1 MPSPL
6 SRAPRAAALAALL
19 LLAPAVTAP
28 PAAHAQATTPSA
40 TGRPSTAARAP
51 RPLSLDDALTLGERQ
66 SESVR
71 IADAGATRA
80 RGQVTQSRAAY
91 FPQLSGTG
99 SYQRQIQS
107 QFQALTNQSAA
118 ATPVITPTTPVAL
131 CAPTVA
137 PDATAD
143 QRAAAIAATQ
153 SCQSS
158 GAGGIGG
165 ITRAFAN
172 PNTIVLGVS
181 GSQTLYAGGRLGASR
196 RSAEAGRRSA
206 DVGLTSA
213 RAQVRLD
220 IATAYYDATLTDVL
234 VGIAESTFVQAER
247 AYRQTALGREVGNIS
262 EFDMLRAR
270 VSRDNQRPVLV
281 QARGTR
287 DIAYLRLRQ
296 LLNVPLDEPLRL
308 TTSLPLPTA
317 ATPAA
322 VPGSALAGPP
332 AAPAPAR
339 PDSVARSVVRGDTV
353 RVTRVAFDP
362 AEVLGDDPQVGAAV
376 DSAVARADT
385 TGRARATARQSREN
399 VLVQQSLLSISRAQR
414 LPSIALQGN
423 YQRFGY
429 PTGSGISFPT
439 AINQFYP
446 NFTVGLGV
454 SIPVFTGGRIG
465 GDMLVA
471 EANLREA
478 EATSRQVEQLAS
490 LDAQL
495 AVTQFAQAEAQLRA
509 TAGTAEQAARA
520 YQIAET
526 RFREGVSTQVELADA
541 RVQLQQAQAN
551 AAQAARDREVARLR
565 LTLLRDLPLSAT
577 VQGGAQSGAGGFG
590 GRQGGG
596 AGQQSVPTQ
605 QGGSVT
611 GGTGTTTTGGAGT
624 GVGTTGG
631 GTTPTTGQPQTGT
644 GTP

>member
-1 MPSPL
+1 MPRPSW
-6 SRAPRAAALAALL
+6 RAPHAAARTLALVLAAA
-19 LLAPAVTAP
+19 APALAR
-28 PAAHAQATTPSA
+28 AQAAATTA
-40 TGRPSTAARAP
+40 TGRPTTAARTP
-51 RPLSLDDALTLGERQ
+51 RPLSLDDALALGERQ

-71 IADAGATRA
+71 IADAGVVRA
-80 RGQVTQSRAAY
+80 RGQVTQARSAY
-91 FPQLSGTG
+91 FPQISGTG

-107 QFQALTNQSAA
+107 QFQALANQAA
-118 ATPVITPTTPVAL
+118 ASAPAYDPNAPVAL
-131 CAPTVA
+131 CTPPLAA
-137 PDATAD
+137 NATAD
-143 QRAAAIAATQ
+143 QRAAALAAAQT
-153 SCQSS
+153 CQASS
-158 GAGGIGG
+158 GSGGVGS
-165 ITRAFAN
+165 ITRVFAN

-181 GSQTLYAGGRLGASR
+181 GSQTLYSGGRLGASR
-196 RSAEAGRRSA
+196 QSAAAGRRSA
-206 DVGLTSA
+206 DIGLTSA

-220 IATAYYDATLTDVL
+220 VATAYYDATLAEVL

-247 AYRQTALGREVGNIS
+247 AYRQTALGREVGTIS
-262 EFDMLRAR
+262 EFDLLRAR

-281 QARGTR
+281 QSRGNR
-287 DIAYLRLRQ
+287 DVAYLRLRQ

-308 TTSLPLPTA
+308 TTSLPLPPA

-322 VPGSALAGPP
+322 VPGSALAGS
-332 AAPAPAR
+332 APAGTR
-339 PDSVARSVVRGDTV
+339 RDSVARSVVRGDTV

-362 AEVLGDDPQVGAAV
+362 AEVLGDDPQVAAAV

-385 TGRARATARQSREN
+385 SGRVRATARQSREN
-399 VLVQQSLLSISRAQR
+399 VVVQQSLLRISRAQR
-414 LPSIALQGN
+414 LPSLALQGN

-439 AINQFYP
+439 AANQFYP
-446 NFTVGLGV
+446 NFTVALGL
-454 SIPVFTGGRIG
+454 SIPVFTGGRLG
-465 GDMLVA
+465 GDVLVA

-520 YQIAET
+520 YQIAEV

-551 AAQAARDREVARLR
+551 AAQSARDREVARLR
-565 LTLLRDLPLSAT
+565 LALLRDLPLSST
-577 VQGGAQSGAGGFG
+577 VQGGAQAGAGGFG

-596 AGQQSVPTQ
+596 AGQQSVPNQ

-611 GGTGTTTTGGAGT
+611 GGAATTTGGTGTAG
-624 GVGTTGG
+624 GVGTSTGNVG
-631 GTTPTTGQPQTGT
+631 GTTTGQPQTGT